1 MSVVEMMKSYIGAY
15 SATDIRALLHADHE
29 EISALTEQMSSDESK
44 AKRIRAFNQL
54 KPFLTAHARAEEQAV
69 YVALVKLRGSPEA
82 RAYGNEGAVEHSL
95 VDVLMERLSK
105 TEVAAT
111 DAWKAHAQVL
121 RELLD
126 HHIKEEERGIFE
138 ELGEHFSDEQRV
150 AMGADFVARKQKL
163 LLVDGTRSKKAA

>member
-1 MSVVEMMKSYIGAY
+1 MSVVEMMKSYIGTY
-15 SATDIRALLHADHE
+15 SSTDIRSLLHADHE
-29 EISALTEQMSSDESK
+29 VIRELTEQMSSDDSK
-44 AKRIRAFNQL
+44 PKRIRAFNQL
-54 KPFLTAHARAEEQAV
+54 KPLLTAHSRAEEEAV

-111 DAWKAHAQVL
+111 DAWKAYAQVL

-138 ELGEHFSDEQRV
+138 ELGKHFSDEQRD

-163 LLVDGTRSKKAA
+163 LLLDGSKKAA

>member
-1 MSVVEMMKSYIGAY
+1 MSVVEMMKSYMGSY
-15 SATDIRALLHADHE
+15 SATDIRSLLHAYHE
-29 EISALTEQMSSDESK
+29 EISALTEQMSGDESK
-44 AKRIRAFNQL
+44 AKRIRAFNRL
-54 KPFLTAHARAEEQAV
+54 KPFLTAHARSEEQAV
-69 YVALVKLRGSPEA
+69 YVALVKLRVSPEA

-138 ELGEHFSDEQRV
+138 ELGEHFSDEQRD
-150 AMGADFVARKQKL
+150 AMGRDFVARKL
-163 LLVDGTRSKKAA
+163 LLVDGTRNKKAA